1 MRHLPHN
8 PHHPHLHRRGLT
20 LLELLAVILMIA
32 FIIALLVPIVGRVRP
47 RNYVMRESTQIRG
60 IHQGLVLFAQNS
72 NNVYPIPSELDRANT
87 TLTAESAKDDP
98 GNMLS
103 ILLYNGFFSAELL
116 VSPVEQATYIEPI
129 SNYALSSPPNAANPA
144 QALWDPSFRGST
156 AEHGFTSTTGGA
168 GIKPV
173 GALTPADAQPVA
185 YPTAHTSYAWMP
197 FFGKR
202 AANWTNNFSATQAV
216 LGNRGPGYRVSMH
229 NGKPVSTLITNTTPP
244 AAGFTADVAKGTSS
258 ITLTMHGKSTTWEGH
273 IAYNDNSVRFE
284 TDPAPTSN
292 PFTFTGATPPQTSN
306 PQPDNLFVSE
316 DDAMIVGDSN
326 PADADTSIIGPA
338 DTQSLT
344 GANPLRNANNYLKTW
359 VVQTVESHTPHA
371 GTPSARTRA
380 ITFVID

>member
-1 MRHLPHN
+1 MQHTH
-8 PHHPHLHRRGLT
+8 HHPRANRRGLT
-20 LLELLAVILMIA
+20 LLELLVVVLIIA
-32 FIIALLVPIVGRVRP
+32 FIIALLLPVVGRVRP
-47 RNYVMRESTQIRG
+47 RGHYIPESSQVRG
-60 IHQGLVLFAQNS
+60 IHPGQVLFAQNS

-87 TLTAESAKDDP
+87 TLTADSAKDDP

-103 ILLYNGFFSAELL
+103 ILLYNGFFSPELL
-116 VSPVEQATYIEPI
+116 VSPSEQAMYIEPI
-129 SNYALSSPPNAANPA
+129 SNYALSSPPNAADPA

-156 AEHGFTSTTGGA
+156 AEHGFATTTGGA

-173 GALTPADAQPVA
+173 GALAPADTQPAA
-185 YPTAHTSYAWMP
+185 YPKAHTSFAWMP

-202 AANWTNNFSATQAV
+202 AANWTNNFIATQAV

-229 NGKPVSTLITNTTPP
+229 NGKPVSTLISNTTPP

-258 ITLTMHGKSTTWEGH
+258 ITLAIHGSRNTWEGH

-284 TDPAPTSN
+284 TDPAPTHN
-292 PFTFTGATPPQTSN
+292 PFTFVTGTNPPRTSN

-316 DDAMIVGDSN
+316 DDAMIVGDSY
-326 PADADTSIIGPA
+326 PVASDTSVIGPA

-344 GANPLRNANNYLKTW
+344 GVNPLRNANNYLKTW
-359 VVQTVESHTPHA
+359 VVQSVGPRTTPT
-371 GTPSARTRA
+371 GTSYAATDA